1 MCLLQTLPPMSGWP
15 EYRTDQ
21 QILRSVQTGRSPGER
36 ALPDA
41 GKESVGLHQ
50 MRPLQQTLPV
60 QSLSAAADGGDQ
72 NLLWHLKEFDRNGHF
87 FNFYRHLMQ
96 RQEKYGTIYHITC
109 RLRMERRQSQ
119 KRIAKIRFTW
129 GSDCTGEDLRKKEEG
144 FS

>member
-1 MCLLQTLPPMSGWP
+1 M
-15 EYRTDQ
+15 EYRTLPHGGEKISVIGMGSSVAGEQKEAD
-21 QILRSVQTGRSPGER
+21 IIRTVEYALDKPGVLTVVGGPGKSVSSSAWRRS
-36 ALPDA
+36 
-41 GKESVGLHQ
+41 KH
-50 MRPLQQTLPV
+50 TLV
-60 QSLSAAADGGDQ
+60 HE
-72 NLLWHLKEFDRNGHF
+72 NFDRNGHF